1 MILTIRT
8 DNPEA
13 EVGLFDP
20 VTFKEV
26 AYKRWHAH
34 RELESTLLSTLEA
47 MLQDNGIQNNDLNG
61 VIVYAG
67 PGSFTGLRIGFT
79 VANTLSAGL
88 GIGNVK
94 SGGPDWVNNGISLLS
109 TVKTPQILLPDYGGQ
124 ANITKPK
131 K

>member
-13 EVGLFDP
+13 EVGLFKSDG
-20 VTFKEV
+20 TEV
-26 AYKRWHAH
+26 SYKKWQAH
-34 RELESTLLSTLEA
+34 RELEATLLASIEQLLNEA
-47 MLQDNGIQNNDLNG
+47 DAEKTDLTG
-61 VIVYAG
+61 VVVYAG

-79 VANTLSAGL
+79 VANTFSAGL

-94 SGGPDWVNNGISLLS
+94 SGGPDWVKNGISLLS
-109 TVKTPQILLPDYGGQ
+109 SVKTPQILLPDYGGQ

>member
-13 EVGLFDP
+13 EVGLFKSDG
-20 VTFKEV
+20 TEV
-26 AYKRWHAH
+26 SYKKWQAH
-34 RELESTLLSTLEA
+34 RELEATLLASIEQLLNEA
-47 MLQDNGIQNNDLNG
+47 DAEKTVLTG
-61 VIVYAG
+61 VVVYAG

-94 SGGPDWVNNGISLLS
+94 SGGPDWVKNGISLLS
-109 TVKTPQILLPDYGGQ
+109 SVKTPQILLPDYGGQ

>member
-8 DNPEA
+8 DNPQA
-13 EVGLFDP
+13 EVGLFKSDG
-20 VTFKEV
+20 TEV
-26 AYKRWHAH
+26 SYKKWQAH
-34 RELESTLLSTLEA
+34 RELEATLLLTIE
-47 MLQDNGIQNNDLNG
+47 QILNESQTSKSYITG
-61 VIVYAG
+61 LVVYAG

-88 GIGNVK
+88 AIGNVK
-94 SGGPDWVNNGISLLS
+94 SGGQDWIKDGISLLA
-109 TVKTPQILLPDYGGQ
+109 TINVPQILLPDYGGQ

>member
-13 EVGLFDP
+13 EVGLFKSDG
-20 VTFKEV
+20 TEV
-26 AYKRWHAH
+26 SYKKWQAH
-34 RELESTLLSTLEA
+34 RELEATLLASIEQLLNEA
-47 MLQDNGIQNNDLNG
+47 DAEKTVLTG
-61 VIVYAG
+61 VVVYAG

-94 SGGPDWVNNGISLLS
+94 SGGPDWVKNGISLLS
-109 TVKTPQILLPDYGGQ
+109 SVKTPQILLPDYVGQ